1 MFVCIVC
8 LSFTLCMCMY
18 IYTCKHTHT
27 QRVLPAIPR
36 ACPCREGAEV
46 GLCGF
51 RFLLT
56 RRLCPPPPSREV
68 LVLRAFDVGNCEIRI
83 CKQTALPQCVARLRK
98 WFLILLISGLQKN
111 EVVRPQRSSGISSQY
126 LNGINYCYLNV
137 G

>member
-1 MFVCIVC
+1 
-8 LSFTLCMCMY
+8 MY
-18 IYTCKHTHT
+18 IYTLVNTHT
-27 QRVLPAIPR
+27 ETACPPSTRLPPPR
-36 ACPCREGAEV
+36 ACPCREKAEV

-51 RFLLT
+51 RFLLV
-56 RRLCPPPPSREV
+56 RRLCPPPPSRMV
-68 LVLRAFDVGNCEIRI
+68 VMRAFDVGNCEIRI
-83 CKQTALPQCVARLRK
+83 CKQTALPLCVARLRK